1 MAAGSTYEPIATNTL
16 ATNQTT
22 VTFSSIPST
31 YTDLIIVFN
40 GGIVASGPTG
50 RITYNGDTSANYS
63 QTDLWSTTAQTS
75 ARLTGQ
81 TYITAIGRNSSSS
94 LALNDNS
101 IIHIMNYSN
110 STTYK
115 SLLMRQNQAASFV
128 YLGCGVWRST
138 AVINQISF
146 AQGGGGFLAGST
158 FTLYGITAA

>member
-40 GGIVASGPTG
+40 GGCTVATTG
-50 RITYNGDTSANYS
+50 RITYNGDTSTNYS
-63 QTDLWSTTAQTS
+63 QTDLWTTTATNTT
-75 ARLTGQ
+75 RLTSQ

-94 LALNDNS
+94 TALNDNS

-138 AVINQISF
+138 AAINQISF
-146 AQGGGGFLAGST
+146 ATGGGSFLAGCT